1 MECRDAPAERLEP
14 RSLALPQQRLA
25 VILHHA
31 CAVLVRPSNTRLRC
45 SIPLVRSLAVPAYR
59 LAVILRHTPA
69 EIVQPPNIELCKGIS
84 LVCGLTEPAHRL
96 AVVLG
101 YAPAVR
107 VQPPNIVLGFQ
118 DSLVG
123 GLSVPMQRSR
133 VVFAVKGF
141 VSFLQSVGCGDFRG
155 WAGGVRRRGFGH
167 AGRRRGGHCE
177 GYNNSKQG
185 DRAAVRPLPSPPLAR
200 LISRRGI
207 LCSRHHSSG
216 PW

>member
-14 RSLALPQQRLA
+14 RSLAVPQQRLA

-69 EIVQPPNIELCKGIS
+69 EI
-84 LVCGLTEPAHRL
+84 
-96 AVVLG
+96 
-101 YAPAVR
+101 